1 MARCLFYLLFIVI
14 LVFVPA
20 RVWGER
26 VTVEDVDFD
35 GNGTIDLTD
44 FVLFARAYQSDDPI
58 YDLDGSRA
66 VDLPDF
72 VIFASFFGQIV
83 VDRPVV
89 PKLKHELL
97 DVPAGE
103 FTMGTD
109 RGGLPP
115 DGPEHVVYLDAFKI
129 DKYEVNNAQF
139 IAFLNDRNRNTKI
152 VVRTAPWQTDEDIAY
167 ENAVNRNRDPED
179 NVLYNLES
187 RRADIRISID
197 VFAGREGDDD
207 GGSEDL
213 GRTIKDEYVLKAFY
227 FANRAVTNVTWFGA
241 RAYCEWAGM
250 RLPTEA
256 EWEKAARGTDKRPYP
271 WGTATPTPEH
281 ANIADHVGR
290 TVDVGSHPRGAS
302 PYGAHD
308 MSGNAW
314 EWCEDWFN
322 PDYYNDTPK
331 ENPKGPEVGLNRVM
345 RGGSWKF
352 PDLAD
357 TTTRW
362 FDAPF
367 ATDEQIGFRCAG
379 DF

>member
-1 MARCLFYLLFIVI
+1 MARLFLGVALAAII
-14 LVFVPA
+14 AIAPA
-20 RVWGER
+20 RARAER
-26 VTVEDVDFD
+26 VTIEDVDFD

-44 FVLFARAYQSDDPI
+44 FVLFARAFQSDDPI
-58 YDLDGSRA
+58 YDLDGSRT

-72 VIFASFFGQIV
+72 EIFATFFGQKV
-83 VDRPVV
+83 VDGPVV
-89 PKLKHELL
+89 PILKHELQE
-97 DVPAGE
+97 VHAGE
-103 FTMGTD
+103 FFMGTD
-109 RGGLPP
+109 QGGLPP
-115 DGPEHVVYLDAFKI
+115 DGPEHVVYLDAFRI
-129 DKYEVNNAQF
+129 DKYEVNNVQY
-139 IAFLNDRNRNTKI
+139 IAFLNDRNRNTKT
-152 VVRTAPWQTDEDIAY
+152 VGRTAPWQTDEDIAY
-167 ENAVNRNRDPED
+167 ENAVNRNRDSED
-179 NVLYNLES
+179 NVLYNLDA
-187 RRADIRISID
+187 RTADIRISID
-197 VFAGREGDDD
+197 VLAGREGDDD
-207 GGSEDL
+207 EESEEL

-227 FANRAVTNVTWFGA
+227 LANRAVTNVTWFGA
-241 RAYCEWAGM
+241 KAYCEWAGM

-281 ANIADHVGR
+281 ANIADLVGR
-290 TVDVGSHPRGAS
+290 TVDVGSYPKGVS

-308 MSGNAW
+308 MSGNAF

-322 PDYYNDTPK
+322 PDYYHDTPK
-331 ENPKGPEVGLNRVM
+331 DNPKGPEIGLNRVM

-367 ATDEQIGFRCAG
+367 ATDSDLGFRCAS

>member
-1 MARCLFYLLFIVI
+1 MTRVLFYFSLFFI
-14 LVFVPA
+14 LAFGPA
-20 RVWGER
+20 RAWADR
-26 VTVEDVDFD
+26 VTIEDVDFD
-35 GNGTIDLTD
+35 GNGSIDLTD

-72 VIFASFFGQIV
+72 LIFASFFGQIV
-83 VDRPVV
+83 VDGPVV
-89 PKLKHELL
+89 PIVKHELL
-97 DVPAGE
+97 DVPAGD
-103 FTMGTD
+103 FVMGTNQ
-109 RGGLPP
+109 GLVPDAPP
-115 DGPEHVVYLDAFKI
+115 HVVYLDEYKI

-139 IAFLNDRNRNTKI
+139 IAFLNDRSRNTRT
-152 VVRTAPWQTDEDIAY
+152 VGRTAPWQTDEDIAY
-167 ENAVNRNRDPED
+167 ENAVNRNRDPDD
-179 NVLYNLES
+179 NVLYDLES

-197 VFAGREGDDD
+197 VLAGREGDDD

-213 GRTIKDEYVLKAFY
+213 GRTIKDEYVLKAY
-227 FANRAVTNVTWFGA
+227 YLANRAVTNVTWFGA

-281 ANIADHVGR
+281 ANIDHFVGR
-290 TVDVGSHPRGAS
+290 TVDVDSYPKGVS
-302 PYGAHD
+302 PYGAHH

-314 EWCEDWFN
+314 EWCEDWFD
-322 PDYYNDTPK
+322 PFYYRDSPR
-331 ENPKGPEVGLNRVM
+331 ENPKGGETGANRVL
-345 RGGSWKF
+345 RGGSWAF
-352 PDLAD
+352 RDLAD

-367 ATDEQIGFRCAG
+367 ATDEQFGFRCAS